1 MALSESVRDDI
12 NLFDTKKP
20 RTFSPHPLYD
30 HFGELATREESLE
43 HLGLDPA
50 YRYILFFGLI
60 RDYKGLDLLLRAYAD
75 SRLRDLNVRL
85 LVAGEFYG
93 SSDKYFQLEKELG
106 LQGLVVWKNEFV
118 PSEEVRYCFG
128 AADIIAQ
135 PYKTA
140 TQSGVSQIAYHF
152 GKPMLVTNV
161 GGLAEI
167 VPDGKAGYVVEPDPT
182 RIADGL
188 VDFFANERQEQFA
201 KGILDEKAKYSW
213 SKMTQAIL
221 QCKI

>member
-1 MALSESVRDDI
+1 MTRKSHAFSVRI
-12 NLFDTKKP
+12 
-20 RTFSPHPLYD
+20 PLYD
-30 HFGELATREESLE
+30 HFGKPATRDESLN

-60 RDYKGLDLLLRAYAD
+60 RDYKGLDLLLEAYSD

-93 SSDKYFQLEKELG
+93 SSDKYFELEKKLG
-106 LQGLVVWKNEFV
+106 LERLVIWKNEFV
-118 PSEEVRYCFG
+118 PSDEVRYYFG

-167 VPDGKAGYVVEPDPT
+167 VPDGKAGYAVEPEPA

-188 VDFFANERQEQFA
+188 VDFFTNNRQEEFTR
-201 KGILDEKAKYSW
+201 GILDEKKKYSW
-213 SKMTQAIL
+213 GKMTQAVL
-221 QCKI
+221 DCAK

>member
-1 MALSESVRDDI
+1 M
-12 NLFDTKKP
+12 
-20 RTFSPHPLYD
+20 
-30 HFGELATREESLE
+30 
-43 HLGLDPA
+43 
-50 YRYILFFGLI
+50 
-60 RDYKGLDLLLRAYAD
+60 
-75 SRLRDLNVRL
+75 
-85 LVAGEFYG
+85 AGEFYG

-106 LQGLVVWKNEFV
+106 LQGLIVWKNEFV